1 MSDSDV
7 AMSQPA
13 RLALISLSDQPR
25 LDTAQAIDSGPYGI
39 QQIDADEIKNGLVE
53 LAAMDP
59 PRVVP
64 KPGGGWRL
72 S

>member
-1 MSDSDV
+1 MPDPEV

-13 RLALISLSDQPR
+13 RLALMSLSDHPH

-39 QQIDADEIKNGLVE
+39 QQIDADEIENGLVE

-64 KPGGGWRL
+64 KSGGGWRL

>member
-1 MSDSDV
+1 MSDQESI
-7 AMSQPA
+7 SGPA
-13 RLALISLSDQPR
+13 QLALMSLADHPDR
-25 LDTAQAIDSGPYGI
+25 DTARAIDSGPYAI
-39 QQIDADEIKNGLVE
+39 EQINAEDIENALAE

-72 S
+72 P

>member
-1 MSDSDV
+1 MSDSD
-7 AMSQPA
+7 AISQPA
-13 RLALISLSDQPR
+13 QVALMSLSDHPH
-25 LDTAQAIDSGPYGI
+25 LDTARAIDSGPYSL
-39 QQIDADEIKNGLVE
+39 QQINAEEIESGLAE

-72 S
+72 P

>member
-1 MSDSDV
+1 M
-7 AMSQPA
+7 
-13 RLALISLSDQPR
+13 SLSDHPH
-25 LDTAQAIDSGPYGI
+25 LDTARAIDSGPYSL
-39 QQIDADEIKNGLVE
+39 QQINDEEIENGLAE

-72 S
+72 P

>member
-1 MSDSDV
+1 
-7 AMSQPA
+7 MSQPA
-13 RLALISLSDQPR
+13 RLALMSLSDQPH

-39 QQIDADEIKNGLVE
+39 QQIDADEIENGLAE

-64 KPGGGWRL
+64 KPGGGWQL